1 MLFILLILLYQTVKP
16 QCISLAAVIIINYYY
31 CYYYRF
37 VSHKEAVEEIQYIA
51 NPVVAAKRLQD
62 LAQGYGCKENVS
74 VLVIQFNC
82 NLLSSATSTSNLS
95 TSSEGVIFHTLQ
107 RYVLLYWQL

>member
-1 MLFILLILLYQTVKP
+1 MLLRYL
-16 QCISLAAVIIINYYY
+16 
-31 CYYYRF
+31 
-37 VSHKEAVEEIQYIA
+37 SHKEAIEEIQYIA

-82 NLLSSATSTSNLS
+82 SLLSAAPSVSSVAA
-95 TSSEGVIFHTLQ
+95 SSESVATNSSNKNLDTILRKKRPIPAPRSSLPSRVCTM
-107 RYVLLYWQL
+107 